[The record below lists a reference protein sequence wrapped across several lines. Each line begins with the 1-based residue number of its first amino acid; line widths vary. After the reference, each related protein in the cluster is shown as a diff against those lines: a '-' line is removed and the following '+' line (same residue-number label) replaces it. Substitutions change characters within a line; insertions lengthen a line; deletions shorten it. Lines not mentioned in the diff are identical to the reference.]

1 MNYLENALHLSSQF
15 AVYILEIIG
24 IIIIFYGAIE
34 ALWLFFKSGMNYA
47 DRDVIINLGEAL
59 SLSLTFNLGAEI
71 IKTITVQGKSDLI
84 SLGAVVFIR
93 IIITILLH
101 WELKQVEEGNEGHK
115 KVQEHIQKL
124 KSK

>member
-1 MNYLENALHLSSQF
+1 MDFLKNALNFSSEF
-15 AVYILEIIG
+15 AVYALEIIG

-47 DRDVIINLGEAL
+47 DRDVVINLGEAL

-71 IKTITVQGKSDLI
+71 IKTITVHNKSDLI
-84 SLGAVVFIR
+84 TLAAVVVIR

-101 WELKQVEEGNEGHK
+101 WELKQVEKGNEGHK
-115 KVQEHIQKL
+115 KVQERIQEL
-124 KSK
+124 KEK